1 MANRPEDRE
10 FKSEGE
16 LLEYLREH
24 VDDIENVV
32 IPVQEGID
40 FISPSGQRDRRK
52 HVGAWIKLC
61 SGGSLAIRREDAA
74 MLITDGVLQRMKI
87 KCVLD
92 TLKEP

>member
-1 MANRPEDRE
+1 MAKRPEDRE
-10 FKSEGE
+10 FKSDSE

-24 VDDIENVV
+24 VEDIENVV

-52 HVGAWIKLC
+52 RVGAWIKLR
-61 SGGSLAIRREDAA
+61 SGGSLAIHREDAA
-74 MLITDGVLQRMKI
+74 MLINDGVLQRMKI